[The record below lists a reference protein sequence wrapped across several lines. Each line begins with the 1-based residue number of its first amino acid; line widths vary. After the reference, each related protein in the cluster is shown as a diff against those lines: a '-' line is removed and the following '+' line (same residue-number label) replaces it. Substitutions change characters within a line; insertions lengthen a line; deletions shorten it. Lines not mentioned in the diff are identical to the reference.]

1 MPTQVKIDK
10 VSEIAQKVKKAGV
23 MIVSDYRGV
32 TVNQIA
38 DLRKSLNDSKIEL
51 KVYKNTLLELAT
63 KELNIPELSGI
74 FKGPT
79 IVAFSESDPVSSSKI
94 LSKFAKDNIN
104 FKIKGGVINAAFA
117 DLKQIA
123 VFATLPSKNELIARL
138 VGSIKSSVS
147 KFVYVLHAIEKKKGE
162 SAPAVSVEGQATQS

>member
-1 MPTQVKIDK
+1 VPTQVKIDK

-32 TVNQIA
+32 TVNEIA
-38 DLRKSLNDSKIEL
+38 DLRKTLSDSKVEL
-51 KVYKNTLLELAT
+51 KVYKNTLLEIAT
-63 KELNIPELSGI
+63 KDLNIPELNGI

-94 LSKFAKDNIN
+94 LSKFAKENTN

-123 VFATLPSKNELIARL
+123 TYATLPSKNELIARL
-138 VGSIKSSVS
+138 VGSIKSSIS

-162 SAPAVSVEGQATQS
+162 SAPAASTAGQATQS